1 MFKFNLILNDLIY
14 FLRYVIEGNIL
25 INFYY
30 FKECYG
36 KIDFIV
42 SNFFF
47 KLDFFNEYVEIL

>member
-14 FLRYVIEGNIL
+14 FLRNVIEGNIL

-30 FKECYG
+30 FKDFKG
-36 KIDFIV
+36 KMDYIV